1 MITEPKN
8 NCEHKRIVTPEGR
21 YTYWRALGDITED
34 LICLVCG
41 LSMDLNKV
49 GRKIIFTKDEA
60 VIRNLVWLTT

>member
-1 MITEPKN
+1 MRLENSMEDDVMPFYYCA
-8 NCEHKRIVTPEGR
+8 NCLRLSP
-21 YTYWRALGDITED
+21 ALGDITED